1 MSRRRAREHNVR
13 MTNDD
18 LRKAAKR
25 RLKAKRDF
33 HLYLGIWAAV
43 TLLLVAIWWFSSGGD
58 SSRYF
63 WPVWPFLGMGVAAV
77 FIGLDAYGP
86 GSRYITESDID
97 REVERMTRGDSK
109 R

>member
-43 TLLLVAIWWFSSGGD
+43 TLLLVAIWW
-58 SSRYF
+58 
-63 WPVWPFLGMGVAAV
+63 
-77 FIGLDAYGP
+77 
-86 GSRYITESDID
+86 
-97 REVERMTRGDSK
+97 
-109 R
+109 